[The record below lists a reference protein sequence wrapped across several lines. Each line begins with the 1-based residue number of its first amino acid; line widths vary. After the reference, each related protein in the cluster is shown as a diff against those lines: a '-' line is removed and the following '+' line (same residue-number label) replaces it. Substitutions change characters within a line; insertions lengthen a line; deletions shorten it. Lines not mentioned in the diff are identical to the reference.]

1 MALNVGYLTAN
12 NNKESDSMFTPYYA
26 VDPIMKYIPK
36 DKTVWTPFD
45 LDWSSFYQ
53 SFRGGGYNVV
63 RSHIDEGKDF
73 FTYEPEEYDVIV
85 SNPPFSLKDKV
96 LQRLYELDK
105 PFAILLPL
113 NSLQGKSRYKYFKQ
127 GIQLLSFDQR
137 VGYHNLKHMDIPVEG
152 SPFATAY
159 FCRDVLPRDLI
170 VEKLNK
176 YEKSLIWIEVKF
188 DWEMEKFYEEGNLK

>member
-1 MALNVGYLTAN
+1 MALNVGVLTSSSTPEAQ
-12 NNKESDSMFTPYYA
+12 EMYTPYYA

-45 LDWSSFYQ
+45 LEWSSFYQ
-53 SFRGGGYNVV
+53 SFREGGYNVV
-63 RSHIDEGKDF
+63 RSHIDEGQDF
-73 FTYEPEEYDVIV
+73 FTYEPQDYDVII
-85 SNPPFSLKDKV
+85 SNPPFSLKDKI

-137 VGYHNLKHMDIPVEG
+137 VGYHNLEHMDVPVEG

-170 VEKLNK
+170 VEKLEK
-176 YEKSLIWIEVKF
+176 YNKSLI
-188 DWEMEKFYEEGNLK
+188 